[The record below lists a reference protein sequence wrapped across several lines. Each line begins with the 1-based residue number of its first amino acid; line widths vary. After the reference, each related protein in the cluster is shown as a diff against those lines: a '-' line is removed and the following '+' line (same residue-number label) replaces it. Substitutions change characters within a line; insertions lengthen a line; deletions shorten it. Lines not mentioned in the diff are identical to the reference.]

1 MVSIITINYNNARL
15 TCDML
20 LSLQRLRIP
29 DLEVIVVDNGSLE
42 SVQPIAEEHPW
53 ARLVRSDVNL
63 GFAGGNNLGVKHARG
78 DYYFFVNN
86 DTEFREDIVTTL
98 RNRLDADAELGLI
111 CPVLHFFDQPNK
123 VQYAGFTAISPL
135 TGRNRCI
142 TTVSARHGLVSTQY
156 AHGAAMMIPKHVF
169 QVVGQMPENYFI
181 YYEEMDWSEMVR
193 RAGYRIAVDRS
204 VTLYHKESQTVVRF
218 NEMKSYLMTRN
229 RLLFMRRNVRPFQ
242 LMIFWLFY
250 LLVATPKQLWVYWR
264 SHQWNNINAHI
275 AGILWNLRSSAN
287 APTIGYKFNHLGKI

>member
-20 LSLQRLRIP
+20 ASLKRLQVP

-42 SVQPIAEEHPW
+42 SAQPIADEHPW
-53 ARLVRSDVNL
+53 VQLVRSDVNL

-86 DTEFREDIVTTL
+86 DTEFREDIVTIL
-98 RNRLDADAELGLI
+98 RGRLETDAELGLI
-111 CPVLHFFDQPNK
+111 CPVLHFFDQPDK

-142 TTVSARHGLVSTQY
+142 TTVAVRHGLVTTQY
-156 AHGAAMMIPKHVF
+156 AHGAAMMMPKRVF
-169 QVVGQMPENYFI
+169 QLVGAMPENYFV

-204 VTLYHKESQTVVRF
+204 VTLYHKESQTVARF

-229 RLLFMRRNVRPFQ
+229 RLLFMRRNVRSFQ

-264 SHQWNNINAHI
+264 SRQWNNIHAHM
-275 AGILWNLRSSAN
+275 AGILWNFHSSAN
-287 APTIGYKFNHLGKI
+287 AMTIGYKFNHLGKI

>member
-20 LSLQRLRIP
+20 ESLQRLNIP
-29 DLEVIVVDNGSLE
+29 ELEVIVVDNGSLE
-42 SVQPIAEEHPW
+42 SAQPIADEHPW
-53 ARLVRSDVNL
+53 ARLVCSDVNL

-98 RNRLDADAELGLI
+98 RSRLEADAELGLI

-142 TTVSARHGLVSTQY
+142 TTVSTRHGLVTTQY
-156 AHGAAMMIPKHVF
+156 AHGAAMMMPKRVF
-169 QVVGQMPENYFI
+169 QVVGAMPENYFV

-204 VTLYHKESQTVVRF
+204 VTLHHKESQTVARF

-250 LLVATPKQLWVYWR
+250 LLVATPKQLWIYWR
-264 SHQWNNINAHI
+264 SRQWNNIHAHI
-275 AGILWNLRSSAN
+275 AGILWNFHSSAN
-287 APTIGYKFNHLGKI
+287 ALTIGYKFNHLGKI